1 MKIRSQYAQIVFWR
15 LIQVVAILVIWQWG
29 ADWRDNDG
37 IWIIP
42 SQLDPYFISTPSQIF
57 TRFLQLGCL
66 TDFNGNWLLSQ
77 PGGVSACLAQHPNN
91 LWIATWA
98 TLINTFWGFVI
109 GTVTGIMAGLLLG
122 RSELLSKIYSPFIIA
137 FNSIPRI
144 ALVPVIILMFGLGDA
159 SKIITAWVTVFFVV
173 FFNTFEGARSVDR
186 DHVAVARLFNASRW
200 QIMRTTILPST
211 MSWVFASLTPA
222 LSFSL
227 IGVIV
232 AEFIGTERGLGK
244 VIVEGQAQASAADM
258 MVAVFVLMIVGV
270 LLSLG
275 IGRVQRHLLRWQA
288 HNQDAG

>member
-1 MKIRSQYAQIVFWR
+1 M
-15 LIQVVAILVIWQWG
+15 
-29 ADWRDNDG
+29 
-37 IWIIP
+37 
-42 SQLDPYFISTPSQIF
+42 
-57 TRFLQLGCL
+57 
-66 TDFNGNWLLSQ
+66 
-77 PGGVSACLAQHPNN
+77 
-91 LWIATWA
+91 
-98 TLINTFWGFVI
+98 
-109 GTVTGIMAGLLLG
+109 
-122 RSELLSKIYSPFIIA
+122 
-137 FNSIPRI
+137 
-144 ALVPVIILMFGLGDA
+144 
-159 SKIITAWVTVFFVV
+159 FFVV

-275 IGRVQRHLLRWQA
+275 IGKVQRHLLRWQA